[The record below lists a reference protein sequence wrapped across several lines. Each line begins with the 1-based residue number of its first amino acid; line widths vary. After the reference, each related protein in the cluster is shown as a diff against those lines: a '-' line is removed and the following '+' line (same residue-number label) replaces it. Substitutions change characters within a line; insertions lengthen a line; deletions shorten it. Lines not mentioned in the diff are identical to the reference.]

1 MWFIQPKKN
10 YVPEMPW
17 ERVDEPEVMS
27 WQIRVRDYNTLVGN
41 MVFFGTYLLVG
52 GFIWALVYFQGG
64 GVVDENSMLLI
75 VMAIL
80 MMPIV
85 MSMSHQTSIIVYRL
99 TDKGYEM
106 FSWKP
111 QIDSVKPVMKW
122 TAIVSGIAVLVATF
136 FNPYFILGAVGPA
149 GFGLIALSMGNASS
163 YQKLVR
169 GAEHCSASW
178 GDVEEVA
185 LWRKRRLIGLRF
197 TFHTSEGVTQNG
209 YRTLHCKKG
218 EEDKRVA
225 FIREKVSE
233 VPYVERKMEVFEGGM
248 AI

>member
-17 ERVDEPEVMS
+17 ERTAEPEVMS

-52 GFIWALVYFQGG
+52 GGIWALVYFQGG
-64 GVVDENSMLLI
+64 GVVDDNSMLLI
-75 VMAIL
+75 VVSIL

-99 TDKGYEM
+99 TDDGYEM

-136 FNPYFILGAVGPA
+136 FNPYFILGA
-149 GFGLIALSMGNASS
+149 
-163 YQKLVR
+163 
-169 GAEHCSASW
+169 
-178 GDVEEVA
+178 
-185 LWRKRRLIGLRF
+185 
-197 TFHTSEGVTQNG
+197 
-209 YRTLHCKKG
+209 
-218 EEDKRVA
+218 
-225 FIREKVSE
+225 
-233 VPYVERKMEVFEGGM
+233 
-248 AI
+248 

>member
-17 ERVDEPEVMS
+17 ERVAEPEVMS
-27 WQIRVRDYNTLVGN
+27 WQIRVRDYNTLVADIAFLVMLLFMGGWFYFLGFSYGDDAIIRKGS
-41 MVFFGTYLLVG
+41 VALFFLLVPV
-52 GFIWALVYFQGG
+52 A
-64 GVVDENSMLLI
+64 
-75 VMAIL
+75 
-80 MMPIV
+80 
-85 MSMSHQTSIIVYRL
+85 MSMTHQTSIIVYRL

-111 QIDSVKPVMKW
+111 QVDSVKPVMKW
-122 TAIVSGIAVLVATF
+122 TAIVSGVAVLVATF

-149 GFGLIALSMGNASS
+149 GLGLIALSMGNASS

-169 GAEHCSASW
+169 GEEHFSASW
-178 GDVEEVA
+178 EDVEEVA

-197 TFHTSEGVTQNG
+197 TFHTSKGVTQNG
-209 YRTLHCKKG
+209 YRTLYCKKG

-225 FIREKVSE
+225 FIRGKVSE

>member
-1 MWFIQPKKN
+1 MWFVQPKKN

-17 ERVDEPEVMS
+17 ERTAEPEVMS
-27 WQIRVRDYNTLVGN
+27 WQVRVRDYNVLVANIAFLVITLLSGSVWFFSAYSFLGEDEY
-41 MVFFGTYLLVG
+41 MPAVCVAMFFLMTPVFMGMT
-52 GFIWALVYFQGG
+52 
-64 GVVDENSMLLI
+64 
-75 VMAIL
+75 
-80 MMPIV
+80 
-85 MSMSHQTSIIVYRL
+85 HQTSIIVYRL

-122 TAIVSGIAVLVATF
+122 TAIVSGVAVLVATF

-149 GFGLIALSMGNASS
+149 GLGLIALSMGNASS
-163 YQKLVR
+163 YQELVR

-178 GDVEEVA
+178 LDVEEVA

-209 YRTLHCKKG
+209 YRTLYCKKG
-218 EEDKRVA
+218 EKDKRVA

>member
-17 ERVDEPEVMS
+17 ERASEPEIMS
-27 WQIRVRDYNTLVGN
+27 WQIRVRDYNTFVGN

-52 GFIWALVYFQGG
+52 GVIWALVYFQGG
-64 GVVDENSMLLI
+64 GVVDDNSMLLI
-75 VMAIL
+75 VMSVL

-99 TDKGYEM
+99 TDNGYEM

-111 QIDSVKPVMKW
+111 QVDSVKPVMKW

-136 FNPYFILGAVGPA
+136 FNPYFILGEVGPA
-149 GFGLIALSMGNASS
+149 GLGLIALSMGNASS
-163 YQKLVR
+163 YQALVR
-169 GAEHCSASW
+169 GEEHCSASW
-178 GDVEEVA
+178 LDVEEVA
-185 LWRKRRLIGLRF
+185 FWRKRRLIGLRF

-209 YRTLHCKKG
+209 YRTLYCKKG
-218 EEDKRVA
+218 EEDERVA
-225 FIREKVSE
+225 FIRSKVKE
-233 VPYVERKMEVFEGGM
+233 APYVEKKLEVFEGGM

>member
-1 MWFIQPKKN
+1 MWFIQPKKD

-17 ERVDEPEVMS
+17 ERTAEPEVMS
-27 WQIRVRDYNTLVGN
+27 WQIRVRDYNTLVAN
-41 MVFFGTYLLVG
+41 VVFSFMLFFMAGLWFYMGFFLGEG
-52 GFIWALVYFQGG
+52 GFIEKA
-64 GVVDENSMLLI
+64 SI
-75 VMAIL
+75 VMFFLLVPVA
-80 MMPIV
+80 
-85 MSMSHQTSIIVYRL
+85 MSMTHQTSIVVYRL

-122 TAIVSGIAVLVATF
+122 TAIVSGIAVLVAAF
-136 FNPYFILGAVGPA
+136 FNPYFVLGAVGPA
-149 GFGLIALSMGNASS
+149 GLGLIALSMGNASS
-163 YQKLVR
+163 YQELVR

-178 GDVEEVA
+178 LDVEEVA

-197 TFHTSEGVTQNG
+197 TFHASEGVTQNG
-209 YRTLHCKKG
+209 YRTLYCKKG